1 MNVLSAKCHIKQR
14 HVMLIWLLVGHQCS
28 RRLDRSSGCVAEP
41 RGDVGGLSEIDGAD
55 RRHAILILV
64 AHPPRDDDPGKPGM

>member
-1 MNVLSAKCHIKQR
+1 MLAGTAAAAVLP
-14 HVMLIWLLVGHQCS
+14 S
-28 RRLDRSSGCVAEP
+28 R
-41 RGDVGGLSEIDGAD
+41 VGGLSEIDGAD

>member
-1 MNVLSAKCHIKQR
+1 M
-14 HVMLIWLLVGHQCS
+14 WLLVGHQCS
-28 RRLDRSSGCVAEP
+28 RRRDRDRDRDSGCVAEP